1 MNQPTDQDDGSERSN
16 STEAAN
22 VAHVPLSPSF
32 FYQSPQNSTK
42 TYNQNALNSLKSLPS
57 LLSSP
62 LFAPSPSRFGQNESR
77 NTTNDDKNEK
87 GEENGESSQSM
98 QEITVDEKKH
108 RSKPARV
115 SIGTISNE
123 RKHLG
128 RGIALFGSESEHED
142 EPVSK
147 KQKTNSKVQRNQ
159 PVDEINSNKNKG
171 GNEIED
177 DSIAIWEEA
186 TSVVPI
192 GNYENPCKGSIH
204 KLEKWTKELLALKKK
219 LEAARVS

>member
-1 MNQPTDQDDGSERSN
+1 M
-16 STEAAN
+16 
-22 VAHVPLSPSF
+22 
-32 FYQSPQNSTK
+32 
-42 TYNQNALNSLKSLPS
+42 NSLKPLPS

-62 LFAPSPSRFGQNESR
+62 LFAPSPSRFGQNDRR
-77 NTTNDDKNEK
+77 NATNDDKNEK

-98 QEITVDEKKH
+98 QEITIDEKKG

-123 RKHLG
+123 RKHD
-128 RGIALFGSESEHED
+128 IALFGSESEHED

-159 PVDEINSNKNKG
+159 PVDEIHPNKEKV
-171 GNEIED
+171 GNETDD
-177 DSIAIWEEA
+177 DSTAIWEEA

-192 GNYENPCKGSIH
+192 GNYENPYQGSIH
-204 KLEKWTKELLALKKK
+204 KLEKWTKELLVLTKK
-219 LEAARVS
+219 LEAARVSRFLLLFTM